1 MTKVLRCADIVP
13 GCSYEARADT
23 EGELMQKVAQHA
35 REVHGMQTVP
45 PHVLDEVKGKIRN
58 E

>member
-1 MTKVLRCADIVP
+1 MTKVLRCADVVP

-23 EGELMQKVAQHA
+23 EDELMQKVAQHA
-35 REVHGMQTVP
+35 REAHGMQTVP
-45 PHVLDEVKGKIRN
+45 PLVLQEVRSKIRD